1 MYEVPDPKRAN
12 GSVGYYGKGQ
22 SIFVDNIGEK
32 PKLGEIKNKVAWKG
46 KAAKKM

>member
-1 MYEVPDPKRAN
+1 MTGVPDPNRAN
-12 GSVGYYGKGQ
+12 GSVGCYGKGQ
-22 SIFVDNIGEK
+22 SILVNNIGKK